1 MNPSPSP
8 IASPIPARSTVTPLQ
23 VALAAQIEVLTHL
36 VDRMEQLETHMMD
49 VYSGT
54 ICDVAGANNTFIK
67 TVHSTIDALNALY
80 DTAGNAQ
87 LDLDS
92 LNRRLKWAQH
102 SAEKHHN
109 GNIAACE
116 REAKVRDALTAI
128 LDCAELN
135 QDEIEPETRATINA
149 ATRALVGN

>member
-1 MNPSPSP
+1 MNPTPSP
-8 IASPIPARSTVTPLQ
+8 IASPIPSSRPAATPFQ
-23 VALAAQIEVLTHL
+23 SALAAQIGALTHL
-36 VDRMEQLETHMMD
+36 VDGMERFQSVAVPRSTVDYLE
-49 VYSGT
+49 G
-54 ICDVAGANNTFIK
+54 IIEK
-67 TVHSTIDALNALY
+67 IHSTIDALNTLY
-80 DTAGNAQ
+80 DTAGSTQ

-92 LNRRLKWAQH
+92 LTRRLKWAQH

-116 REAKVRDALTAI
+116 REVKVRDALAAI

-149 ATRALVGN
+149 ATRVLCPVAS